1 MAALAGALGVTPPEV
16 LAWAEAHA
24 VLSAWWSYED
34 HGAGWEPALALAAMY
49 EEILR
54 AV

>member
-1 MAALAGALGVTPPEV
+1 VGSLAEALGAPPAAL

-34 HGAGWEPALALAAMY
+34 HGAGWEWPISLA
-49 EEILR
+49 EIYATMRL
-54 AV
+54 